1 MTESTAYVLVSGGYT
16 GGWIWRDV
24 AARLRGMGAEVHP
37 ATLTGYGDRRHLTT
51 PATDLATHV
60 EDIVQV
66 IDHADASRLVLVGHC
81 YGIFPV
87 LGAAD
92 RRPERVE
99 RIVYV
104 DTGMPVDGESVLD
117 VAPDP
122 ASDHVTAR
130 IATSQDG
137 HTLLPPPLTDTVT
150 WGSLEG
156 IDEAGL
162 ERLVRLAAPQPIG
175 TLTQPLS
182 LTGKALGLPASGVF
196 CTANG
201 MSIGLVEAVV
211 ASGEPRAQRLREPD
225 VTLFDLP
232 TGHWPMLS
240 APEALADV
248 LVRAAAGEG
257 HRLA

>member
-1 MTESTAYVLVSGGYT
+1 MTGYVLVPGGYT

-24 AARLRGMGAEVHP
+24 AARLRATGAEVHP
-37 ATLTGYGDRRHLTT
+37 ATLTGYGDRRHLAG
-51 PATDLATHV
+51 PATELATHV
-60 EDIVQV
+60 EDLVQV
-66 IDHADASRLVLVGHC
+66 IDHADAPRLVLVGHC

-92 RRPERVE
+92 RRPGRVE

-104 DTGMPVDGESVLD
+104 DTGMPEDGESVLD
-117 VAPDP
+117 VAP
-122 ASDHVTAR
+122 AEQADHVTAR
-130 IATSQDG
+130 MAHSEDG
-137 HTLLPPPLTDTVT
+137 HTLPPPPLDDVAT
-150 WGSLEG
+150 WGSLAG

-162 ERLVRLAAPQPIG
+162 ERLARLAAPQPIG

-182 LTGKALGLPASGVF
+182 LTGKALALPASGVF

-211 ASGEPRAQRLREPD
+211 ASGDRRAQRLLDPR

-240 APEALADV
+240 APAELADV
-248 LVRAAAGEG
+248 LERAAAGEG
-257 HRLA
+257 HRLSRP